1 MLNQERTPG
10 QFSMRNISTGFV
22 ALLAVTGVL
31 LVVGCG
37 SGSDQESAAPD
48 LNGGDVAAQ
57 GVSLGG
63 PTVGGSLTS
72 GGGKR
77 KLGPGRCRSTRCR

>member
-1 MLNQERTPG
+1 MRKS
-10 QFSMRNISTGFV
+10 SMGFV
-22 ALLAVTGVL
+22 ALLGIACAML
-31 LVVGCG
+31 VGCG

-48 LNGGDVAAQ
+48 VNGGDVAAQ
-57 GVSLGG
+57 GVSLGASN
-63 PTVGGSLTS
+63 GGSFTSS